1 MEIDVMTKEGRK
13 RLGKQF
19 RSVRKAQGWDVAQV
33 ACMADVKESTIEKI
47 EEGVFNVP
55 LDVLTRVADVLCCD
69 IILNEKEL

>member
-19 RSVRKAQGWDVAQV
+19 RSVRKAQGWDVSQV

-47 EEGVFNVP
+47 EAGVFNVP
-55 LDVLTRVADVLCCD
+55 LDVLAKVAEVFGC
-69 IILNEKEL
+69 ELTIKAK

>member
-19 RSVRKAQGWDVAQV
+19 RSVRKAQGWDVSQV

-47 EEGVFNVP
+47 EAGVFNVP
-55 LDVLTRVADVLCCD
+55 LDILARVAGALDSELV
-69 IILNEKEL
+69 IKERK